1 MTLRTAQ
8 PQTAMDLNEVDDIPF
23 DFTRDLVTGET
34 ITSVAVTCTAIQ
46 GTDAAAQDMVTGTA
60 LIGTMTTAGV
70 FTESASG
77 GVVLQRFTA
86 QHDGVTYGVRC
97 VATLSSGRKLTAA
110 GELPVLK
117 LAGAIAS

>member
-8 PQTAMDLNEVDDIPF
+8 PQPAMDLNEVDDIPF
-23 DFTRDLVTGET
+23 DFTRDLVAGET
-34 ITSVAVTCTAIQ
+34 IASVAITCAPIQ
-46 GTDAAAQDMVTGTA
+46 GADADSQDMVTGSA
-60 LIGTMTTAGV
+60 LIGTMTMAGV

-86 QHDGVTYGVRC
+86 QTQDVTYGVRC

-117 LAGAIAS
+117 LAATLGA

>member
-46 GTDAAAQDMVTGTA
+46 GTDEAAQDMLTGTA

-86 QHDGVTYGVRC
+86 QRDGVTYGVRC

>member
-86 QHDGVTYGVRC
+86 QQDGVTYGVRC

>member
-34 ITSVAVTCTAIQ
+34 INTVAVTCTAIQ
-46 GTDAAAQDMVTGTA
+46 GTDADAQDMVTGTA

-86 QHDGVTYGVRC
+86 QKQDVTYGVRC

-117 LAGAIAS
+117 LAGALSS

>member
-23 DFTRDLVTGET
+23 DFTRDLVAGET
-34 ITSVAVTCTAIQ
+34 ITSVAITCTAIQ
-46 GTDAAAQDMVTGTA
+46 GTDASAQAMVTGSH
-60 LIGTMTTAGV
+60 LVGTMTAAGV

-86 QHDGVTYGVRC
+86 QQENVMYGVRC

-117 LAGAIAS
+117 LAAASAS

>member
-1 MTLRTAQ
+1 
-8 PQTAMDLNEVDDIPF
+8 MDLHEIDDIPF
-23 DFTRDLVTGET
+23 DFSRDLVPGET
-34 ITSVAVTCTAIQ
+34 ISSVSVTCEAIQ

-86 QHDGVTYGVRC
+86 QEQGVTYGVRC

-117 LAGAIAS
+117 LAAAVTA